1 MIEAAQR
8 LNRFGDRVT
17 YVVNAQ
23 PDLAF
28 VESASVDFVMSFI
41 TLQHIPPDAARSYLA
56 EFVRILRPGG
66 AMFFQLPSH
75 RNTQLVESTSHVQP
89 VAADSCRALIA
100 AGEIPATAF
109 AHDTFRIDITIRNA
123 SAETWVSIPEHPLR
137 AANRWL
143 DDSGTPVVLDD
154 GRSGLPSRINVGEVV
169 DVALTVTAPERP
181 GSYGLALDVVQE
193 GIRWFGDIGNPPAVF
208 PVRVLPRPD
217 VALAVDEGLVSGHDV
232 LAGLI
237 AEEWREPPAFSMH
250 GIEKAKVE
258 QLLGELGASVLETDE
273 HLDDW
278 VSYGYYVAGPE
289 ARR

>member
-1 MIEAAQR
+1 
-8 LNRFGDRVT
+8 
-17 YVVNAQ
+17 
-23 PDLAF
+23 
-28 VESASVDFVMSFI
+28 MSFI
-41 TLQHIPPDAARSYLA
+41 TLQHIPPDAVRSYLA

-75 RNTQLVESTSHVQP
+75 RNTQLVESTS
-89 VAADSCRALIA
+89 
-100 AGEIPATAF
+100 
-109 AHDTFRIDITIRNA
+109 
-123 SAETWVSIPEHPLR
+123 
-137 AANRWL
+137 
-143 DDSGTPVVLDD
+143 LDD
-154 GRSGLPSRINVGEVV
+154 GRSGLPSRINAGEVV

-193 GIRWFGDIGNPPAVF
+193 GIRWFGDIGNPPPVF